1 MVVSESLYLHFRSNQ
16 TSSFL
21 PKLEA
26 TNDELTWFGMQQFLC
41 SHKTSF
47 FLFSKQYQPWSDIWL
62 FIGWILGRKIWTKV
76 GYKST
81 SPVYPIKTCS
91 KFQEDYPLCQSCR
104 NAIMVSHN
112 ILSSHCPSGVSKVKM
127 KSIFIIDLNNKIIL
141 G

>member
-26 TNDELTWFGMQQFLC
+26 TNDELTWFGMHQFLC
-41 SHKTSF
+41 FHNTSF

-81 SPVYPIKTCS
+81 SHAPKLHLNFRRTILCVSPVGMLSWLVITFSPHIV
-91 KFQEDYPLCQSCR
+91 PLVLAR
-104 NAIMVSHN
+104 
-112 ILSSHCPSGVSKVKM
+112 LK
-127 KSIFIIDLNNKIIL
+127 
-141 G
+141 